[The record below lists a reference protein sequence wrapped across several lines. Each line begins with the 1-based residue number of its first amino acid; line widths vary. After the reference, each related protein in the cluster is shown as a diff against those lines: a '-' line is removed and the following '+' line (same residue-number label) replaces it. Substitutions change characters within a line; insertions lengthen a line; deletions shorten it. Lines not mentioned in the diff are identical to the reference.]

1 MLMFFD
7 VLSININSGKV
18 LQNNIRN
25 KLNAI
30 KMICAH
36 HKALCQSFM
45 QWKVA
50 IEENDAQLKILN
62 EEVMSLRERHQKIT
76 AQLSKEPVDAETII
90 RLEDEVRKIGLQVNM
105 WIRELTEISK
115 ARTKLE
121 VQFICL
127 RSNIRLNTVN
137 IEMANMDIDRIELN
151 YRQIWNDFLYNN
163 NSNNSE
169 CVSNDNNSN

>member
-1 MLMFFD
+1 MIL
-7 VLSININSGKV
+7 
-18 LQNNIRN
+18 LQ
-25 KLNAI
+25 
-30 KMICAH
+30 
-36 HKALCQSFM
+36 
-45 QWKVA
+45 
-50 IEENDAQLKILN
+50 NDAQLKILN

-76 AQLSKEPVDAETII
+76 AQLSNEPDAKTII
-90 RLEDEVRKIGLQVNM
+90 RLEDEIRKIGAQVNK

-127 RSNIRLNTVN
+127 RSDIRLSTVN

-151 YRQIWNDFLYNN
+151 YRQLWNDFLYNN

-169 CVSNDNNSN
+169 FVSNDNNSN

>member
-1 MLMFFD
+1 MIL
-7 VLSININSGKV
+7 
-18 LQNNIRN
+18 LQ
-25 KLNAI
+25 
-30 KMICAH
+30 
-36 HKALCQSFM
+36 
-45 QWKVA
+45 
-50 IEENDAQLKILN
+50 NDAQLKILN

-76 AQLSKEPVDAETII
+76 AQLSNEPGVFLIYAKTII
-90 RLEDEVRKIGLQVNM
+90 RLEDEIRKIGAQVNK

-127 RSNIRLNTVN
+127 RSDIRLSTVD

-151 YRQIWNDFLYNN
+151 YRQLWNDFLYNN

-169 CVSNDNNSN
+169 FVSNDNNSN